1 MPVPA
6 SIRILALALFATAVA
21 CERAAD
27 TSSVVSPDANSAA
40 ARAGADVTVSSA
52 VPGESPRDTTLDVQI
67 NGSGFDKTAQATL
80 PLHGVVDPRVHV
92 NSTRYVKSTQVVAN
106 VTISADAALDSY
118 DVVVA
123 LSSGKKG
130 IGTEA
135 FIVVMTA
142 ETLTGGYHVRAI
154 GPTGDAVGDAVNPNP
169 TSTCSGS
176 VGTVWRVDGTRITL
190 PVGANCSGGPQ
201 GINASG
207 VIEGNLS
214 GGVAESGLWFPS
226 GDTYTLQEVPPTPD
240 GYRPIV
246 PGALNDNNELFG
258 WVAGSAKLFWYSAAT
273 GWLPMQVP
281 AGATACQSFQ
291 AINNRGELAATCTVN
306 GVRNAYYWQTHD
318 AAPVMLPRPA
328 TGDVVAYDMNDNG
341 VIVGY
346 GTSNGLRWT
355 PSPSG
360 YVLDIFPAGSVLHA
374 IASDGTIAGSITLQ
388 SVASGPSPAIFYS
401 PTSYQLLGV
410 PDNGR
415 WGEALG
421 ITLTTI
427 GIVVGGHEA
436 NSKALR
442 WKASTS
448 P

>member
-1 MPVPA
+1 MSVSA
-6 SIRILALALFATAVA
+6 SLRTLAFALIATAFA
-21 CERAAD
+21 CEKVAD
-27 TSSVVSPDANSAA
+27 TSSIISPDVNSAD
-40 ARAGADVTVSSA
+40 ARTSGGVSIGSV
-52 VPGESPRDTTLDVQI
+52 VPAQGPRDTTLDVQI
-67 NGSGFDKTAQATL
+67 NGSGFDNTSQATL

-106 VTISADAALDSY
+106 VTISADAVLDSY

-123 LSSGKKG
+123 LASGKKG

-135 FIVVMTA
+135 FVVVLKA
-142 ETLTGGYHVRAI
+142 ETLAGGYHVRAI

-190 PVGANCSGGPQ
+190 PVGSNCSGGPQ
-201 GINASG
+201 GINANG

-226 GDTYTLQEVPPTPD
+226 GDGYTLQEVPPTAD

-246 PGALNDNNELFG
+246 PGALNDNDELLG
-258 WVAGSAKLFWYSAAT
+258 WVPGGARLFWYSAAT

-281 AGATACQSFQ
+281 AGATLCNSYQ
-291 AINNRGELAATCTVN
+291 AINNVGELAAECTVN
-306 GVRNAYYWQTHD
+306 GVGNAYYWQNHD

-328 TGDVVAYDMNDNG
+328 SGNVVPYDMNDAG

-355 PSPSG
+355 PTPAG

-374 IASDGTIAGSITLQ
+374 IASDGTIAGSIILK
-388 SVASGPSPAIFYS
+388 SAASGPSPAVFYS
-401 PTSYQLLGV
+401 PTSYSILGV
-410 PDNGR
+410 PDNGK

-421 ITLTTI
+421 ITLTTT
-427 GIVVGGHEA
+427 GIVIGGYEA
-436 NSKALR
+436 GSKALR
-442 WKASTS
+442 WKAS